1 MSAAPAAAAARGPL
15 AFLLRSQSGQWMV
28 VGLGSIYAF
37 PEQARSFLVP
47 MLDEVGLGN
56 FANNLISNGLLKSDQ
71 DSTTNKEVA
80 AAPTPIIIHAGGSSG
95 DSDRGVV
102 ATVTKYAIGA
112 GACWVGFI
120 VLSNSL
126 PDFVQEMMPVT
137 RSFFGK
143 TSKFLARSIVE
154 VQKVLEDK
162 IAVMT
167 KKQDTLERKLDGTHD
182 SVKSVQTDLGETRV
196 EISQLGDSLER
207 CEDTLTS
214 SNRLQSYT
222 SKGVTLLVRCV
233 ASMLPSNDR
242 QVNELAQYI
251 QDGED
256 LGRKGML
263 SPPSNNSS
271 SQPKAAQQQQEPK
284 TNFLIRDSQVDDDL
298 CSLEDVQSLLG
309 FGGGPNALLAA
320 K

>member
-1 MSAAPAAAAARGPL
+1 
-15 AFLLRSQSGQWMV
+15 MV

-37 PEQARSFLVP
+37 PEQARSALVP
-47 MLDEVGLGN
+47 MLDGVGLGN
-56 FANNLISNGLLKSDQ
+56 FANNLITNGLLKSDQ
-71 DSTTNKEVA
+71 DSTGKEAA

-95 DSDRGVV
+95 DSDGGVV

-271 SQPKAAQQQQEPK
+271 SQPAKAAQQQQAPQEPK